1 MADETVLRADLVRTL
16 AGFSLAARFEVGCEV
31 LVLFGPSGSGKSL
44 TLQAIAG
51 VDRPDGGS
59 IVLDIDG
66 DETVLFDSG
75 AGIDVK
81 PQLRRIGYVPQSL
94 ALFPHLTVEENITY
108 GLRGHSKSARREAA
122 RRLLALMRLSDLPD
136 RLPGQLSGG
145 QRQRVALARALAVEP
160 RLLLLD
166 EPFTA
171 LDGPTRRALRHEVRR
186 LHEERGVPVLLV
198 THDTDEAFALADRIA
213 VIDAGRVLQIDDRDG
228 VFGRPLS
235 RRVAELVGVENILP
249 GVVRSAGSSGT
260 SSGDVVVDWGETA
273 LLVRENRPEAANLA
287 PGARVD
293 LALGA
298 SQITVLKES
307 DEAGGEGRRAN
318 VLTVRASRIE
328 MARDT
333 IRMDLLPED
342 SGTTLLRLEIPAYAY
357 YRLGLD
363 QREQFQVQLKP
374 EWLHLMAATS

>member
-307 DEAGGEGRRAN
+307 DGSRWRETRSAWICYPKIQARRFCGLRSRPTPTTAW
-318 VLTVRASRIE
+318 ASI
-328 MARDT
+328 
-333 IRMDLLPED
+333 
-342 SGTTLLRLEIPAYAY
+342 SGNNSRC
-357 YRLGLD
+357 
-363 QREQFQVQLKP
+363 
-374 EWLHLMAATS
+374 S